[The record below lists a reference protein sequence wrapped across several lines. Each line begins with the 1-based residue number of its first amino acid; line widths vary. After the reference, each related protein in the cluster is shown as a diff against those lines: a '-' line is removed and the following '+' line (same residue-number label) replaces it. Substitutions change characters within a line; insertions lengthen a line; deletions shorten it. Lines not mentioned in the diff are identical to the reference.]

1 MAEAH
6 DSDSV
11 EEVQLMAEWT
21 DERMDDLAANM
32 TAGFDR
38 TDRAIGELR
47 GEISTLRTDLEREI
61 KGVRAEMKADNASLR
76 GEFKAG
82 IDGLRADMSTGIDG
96 LRAEMNAGIDGLRA
110 EVKADLGALNAMMFR
125 FCIAAILVMGGL
137 ATALV
142 GVLAVGP
149 G

>member
-1 MAEAH
+1 MAGAC

-32 TAGFDR
+32 AAGFDR

-47 GEISTLRTDLEREI
+47 GEISTLRT
-61 KGVRAEMKADNASLR
+61 EM
-76 GEFKAG
+76 
-82 IDGLRADMSTGIDG
+82 RADH
-96 LRAEMNAGIDGLRA
+96 A
-110 EVKADLGALNAMMFR
+110 ALNAMMFR
-125 FCIAAILVMGGL
+125 FCLAAILLMGGF

-142 GVLAVGP
+142 GVFAVGP
-149 G
+149 S